1 MKKVTGTILR
11 FLILIIVV
19 LLMFF
24 GLRAYF
30 SNREVVTYTAPL
42 SPVRTVK
49 PVLSS
54 IGKEV
59 TFSGY
64 IESEKMV
71 PIVPFVSG
79 TILEYSI
86 DQGSA
91 VEKDEVVARID
102 SEPYRLQVAQAEAQ
116 ATVYESAY
124 ERVKNLYEANAATL
138 QEFEGV
144 EAQRNA
150 ANAQLELAQLQLSYA
165 DVKAPADG
173 TVVINKGTVG
183 SVATNTDFLAVI
195 ADMDNLIV
203 NLSVSA
209 SYYDLIVDNLDTL
222 DITVRDTSRGIESKA
237 SVVSYAPYID
247 PLSRNFNLKIKLENP
262 EKFTLGS
269 SVQVTVIYENAE
281 NIYTL
286 PSNVLR
292 LDGTLYYVEDG
303 KARLLSYEPETMND
317 DFFEAPSGMEDALF
331 IIEGQ
336 NSLFDGQSVNVL
348 EDSGENI

>member
-1 MKKVTGTILR
+1 M
-11 FLILIIVV
+11 
-19 LLMFF
+19 
-24 GLRAYF
+24 
-30 SNREVVTYTAPL
+30 
-42 SPVRTVK
+42 
-49 PVLSS
+49 
-54 IGKEV
+54 
-59 TFSGY
+59 
-64 IESEKMV
+64 
-71 PIVPFVSG
+71 
-79 TILEYSI
+79 
-86 DQGSA
+86 
-91 VEKDEVVARID
+91 
-102 SEPYRLQVAQAEAQ
+102 
-116 ATVYESAY
+116 
-124 ERVKNLYEANAATL
+124 
-138 QEFEGV
+138 